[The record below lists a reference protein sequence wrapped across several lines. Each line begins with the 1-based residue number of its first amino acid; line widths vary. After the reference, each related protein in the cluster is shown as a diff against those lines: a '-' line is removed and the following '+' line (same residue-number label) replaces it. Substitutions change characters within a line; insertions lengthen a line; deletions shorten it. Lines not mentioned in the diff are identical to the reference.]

1 MERTEKIMGHTQTAS
16 LAFEPI
22 AYERVS
28 VQEAN
33 QAVADKRPAFQK
45 NWTRVRQPEL
55 PEPLLH
61 TTSAWLAELPRE
73 VRTLML
79 AQRFPR
85 IANKLA
91 RLWRNPVQF
100 ERYISELLLVRRGD
114 SIRQG
119 FPPEVAR
126 ELVALSYY
134 FSALYLEKAAVVEWS
149 IK

>member
-1 MERTEKIMGHTQTAS
+1 MGHTHTATP
-16 LAFEPI
+16 AFEPI

-28 VQEAN
+28 VREAN
-33 QAVADKRPAFQK
+33 EAVEDKRPAFQK
-45 NWTRVRQPEL
+45 DWTRMRL
-55 PEPLLH
+55 PERPGPLLH

-73 VRTLML
+73 VRALML

-100 ERYISELLLVRRGD
+100 ERYISDLLLVRRGD

-126 ELVALSYY
+126 ELAALSYY
-134 FSALYLEKAAVVEWS
+134 FSALYLAKAAVVE
-149 IK
+149 